1 MAKNKIKF
9 NKYNSKSN
17 YDRAK
22 NNGEVDNAT
31 FSVVRTPDCNANEN
45 NNNTGDVKDLYINDT
60 KLTDVYNSRKANG
73 SRTSVSVGGLPA
85 GTDIS
90 TLTRMSLGEVLDKIL
105 FKTTTPTIKTDPS
118 VSIISYSP
126 VDYLVGTTFPEI
138 TKSNI
143 SVNRGM
149 YQLEIDGSY
158 ENRGD
163 VSDGFDSIEEIVYT
177 PSDRVTVAGT
187 NKITVKV
194 RIKSGPTPT
203 DSDGNPYTSTT
214 PQIPYQGGVFNGT
227 VTIYP
232 YYDWFATGVAIESE
246 TSPQIDITKK
256 YPLTTLDV
264 VRNLGISEKND
275 IMLDI
280 GGGDMQNKHTIKVPG
295 RISNCKTFVSGTWK
309 DYAFDELYTYTTEQI
324 NGKNYY
330 IYTMKDE
337 AYVSGA
343 VGGSRLK
350 FTVNPN

>member
-22 NNGEVDNAT
+22 DNGEVDNAT
-31 FSVVRTPDCNANEN
+31 FSVVRTPDCNKNEN

-73 SRTSVSVGGLPA
+73 SKTSVSVGGLPA

-90 TLTRMSLGEVLDKIL
+90 TLTSMSLGEVLDKIL
-105 FKTTTPTIKTDPS
+105 FKTTTPTIKTPPDIS
-118 VSIISYSP
+118 ISYKT
-126 VDYLVGTTFPEI
+126 VDYPVGTTFPEI

-143 SVNRGM
+143 SVNGGM

-158 ENRGD
+158 ENRGV
-163 VSDGFDSIEEIVYT
+163 VSNGFDSIEEIVYT

-214 PQIPYQGGVFNGT
+214 PQIPYQGGVFNKS

-232 YYDWFATGVAIESE
+232 YYAWFATGKEVEKE

-256 YPLTTLDV
+256 YPLTTLKF
-264 VRNLGISEKND
+264 VRNLGISKQNV
-275 IMLDI
+275 MLDI
-280 GGGDMQNKHTIKVPG
+280 GGGDIQNKHTIKVPG
-295 RISNCKTFVSGTWK
+295 RISDCKTFVSGTWK

-324 NGKNYY
+324 KGKNYY

-337 AYVSGA
+337 AYVDGA

>member
-17 YDRAK
+17 YNRAK

-31 FSVVRTPDCNANEN
+31 FSVVRTSNCNENEN

-90 TLTRMSLGEVLDKIL
+90 TLTSMSLGEVLDKIL
-105 FKTTTPTIKTDPS
+105 FKTTTPTIKTEPK
-118 VSIISYSP
+118 VNIISYSP
-126 VDYLVGTTFPEI
+126 VDYPVGETFPEI
-138 TKSNI
+138 TNSNI
-143 SVNRGM
+143 SVNCGM
-149 YQLEIDGSY
+149 YQLEKDGSY
-158 ENRGD
+158 VDCGV
-163 VSDGFDSIEEIVYT
+163 VSNGFDRIEEIVYT

-203 DSDGNPYTSTT
+203 DSDGNPYTSTS
-214 PQIPYQGGVFNGT
+214 PQIPYQGGVLDKT

-232 YYDWFATGVAIESE
+232 YYKWFATGVAIESQ
-246 TSPQIDITKK
+246 TSQQIDITKK
-256 YPLTTLDV
+256 YPLTELKF
-264 VRNLGISEKND
+264 VRNLGISEKTV
-275 IMLDI
+275 MLDI
-280 GGGDMQNKHTIKVPG
+280 GGGDILNKHTIKVPG
-295 RISNCKTFVSGTWK
+295 RISDCKTFVSGTWK
-309 DYAFDELYTYTTEQI
+309 DYAFDELYTYTTEQ
-324 NGKNYY
+324 NYY

>member
-73 SRTSVSVGGLPA
+73 SKTSVSVGGLPA

-90 TLTRMSLGEVLDKIL
+90 TLTSMSLGEVLDKIL
-105 FKTTTPTIKTDPS
+105 FKTTTPTIKTHPDIS
-118 VSIISYSP
+118 ISYKT
-126 VDYLVGTTFPEI
+126 VDYPVGTEFPEI
-138 TKSNI
+138 TNSNI
-143 SVNRGM
+143 SVNCGM
-149 YQLEIDGSY
+149 YQLEKDGSY
-158 ENRGD
+158 ENLGV
-163 VSDGFDSIEEIVYT
+163 VSNGFDSIEEIVYT

-194 RIKSGPTPT
+194 RIKSGPTPL
-203 DSDGNPYTSTT
+203 DSDGNPYTSID
-214 PQIPYQGGVFNGT
+214 PQIPYQGGVFNKS
-227 VTIYP
+227 VTIHP

-256 YPLTTLDV
+256 YSLKKLDFV
-264 VRNLGISEKND
+264 RNRNLGISKQTV
-275 IMLDI
+275 MLDM
-280 GGGDMQNKHTIKVPG
+280 GAGDAEHPQTIKVPG

-309 DYAFDELYTYTTEQI
+309 DYAFDELYTYIEEQI
-324 NGKNYY
+324 KGKNYY
-330 IYTMKDE
+330 IYTMKEE
-337 AYVSGA
+337 AYVDGA

>member
-73 SRTSVSVGGLPA
+73 SKTSVSVGGLPA

-105 FKTTTPTIKTDPS
+105 FKTTTPTIKTNPS
-118 VSIISYSP
+118 MSISYSP

-143 SVNRGM
+143 SVNGGM

-158 ENRGD
+158 ENRGV
-163 VSDGFDSIEEIVYT
+163 VSNGFDNIEEIVYT

-232 YYDWFATGVAIESE
+232 YYDWFATGKEVAKE

-256 YPLTTLDV
+256 YPLTKLKF
-264 VRNLGISEKND
+264 VRNLGISKQTV
-275 IMLDI
+275 MLDI
-280 GGGDMQNKHTIKVPG
+280 GGGDIQNKHTIKVPG
-295 RISNCKTFVSGTWK
+295 RISDCKTFVSGTWK
-309 DYAFDELYTYTTEQI
+309 DYSFDELYTHTTEQI

>member
-85 GTDIS
+85 GTDVS
-90 TLTRMSLGEVLDKIL
+90 TLTSMSLGEVLDKIL
-105 FKTTTPTIKTDPS
+105 FKTTTPTIKTNPS
-118 VSIISYSP
+118 MSISYKTI
-126 VDYLVGTTFPEI
+126 DYSVGTIFPEI
-138 TKSNI
+138 TESNI
-143 SVNRGM
+143 SVNGGM

-158 ENRGD
+158 VNRGV
-163 VSDGFDSIEEIVYT
+163 VSNGFDTIEEIVYT

-187 NKITVKV
+187 NKIAVKV

-203 DSDGNPYTSTT
+203 DSDEKPYTSTT
-214 PQIPYQGGVFNGT
+214 PQIPYQGGVLNKI

-232 YYDWFATGVAIESE
+232 HYDWFATGVAIESE
-246 TSPQIDITKK
+246 TAPQIDITSK
-256 YPLTTLDV
+256 YPLSKLKII
-264 VRNLGISEKND
+264 RSLGISKIDD

-280 GGGDMQNKHTIKVPG
+280 GGGDIQDKQTIKVPG
-295 RISNCKTFVSGTWK
+295 KISNCKTFVSGTWK
-309 DYAFDELYTYTTEQI
+309 DYAFDELYTYTIEQI

-337 AYVSGA
+337 AYVGGA

-350 FTVNPN
+350 FTVNP

>member
-1 MAKNKIKF
+1 MSKNKIKF

-17 YDRAK
+17 YNRAK

-31 FSVVRTPDCNANEN
+31 FSVVRTSNCNENEN

-90 TLTRMSLGEVLDKIL
+90 TLTNMALGEVLDKIL
-105 FKTTTPTIKTDPS
+105 FKTTTPTIKTNPS
-118 VSIISYSP
+118 MSISYSP

-143 SVNRGM
+143 SVNGGM
-149 YQLEIDGSY
+149 YQLEIDGS
-158 ENRGD
+158 NTNQGV
-163 VSDGFDSIEEIVYT
+163 VSNGFDSIEEIVYT

-214 PQIPYQGGVFNGT
+214 PQIPYQGGVLNGT

-232 YYDWFATGVAIESE
+232 YYDWFATGKEVEKE
-246 TSPQIDITKK
+246 TSPQIIDITKK
-256 YPLTTLDV
+256 YPLTKLKF
-264 VRNLGISEKND
+264 VRNLGISEKTV
-275 IMLDI
+275 MLDI
-280 GGGDMQNKHTIKVPG
+280 GGGDIQNKHTIKVPG

-337 AYVSGA
+337 AYVDGA

-350 FTVNPN
+350 FTVNPK

>member
-31 FSVVRTPDCNANEN
+31 FSVVRTPDCNVNEN

-73 SRTSVSVGGLPA
+73 SKTSVSVGGLPA

-105 FKTTTPTIKTDPS
+105 FKTTTPTIKTPPDIS
-118 VSIISYSP
+118 ISYSP

-138 TKSNI
+138 TNSNI
-143 SVNRGM
+143 SVNCGM
-149 YQLEIDGSY
+149 YQLEKDGSY
-158 ENRGD
+158 ENRGV

-214 PQIPYQGGVFNGT
+214 PQIPYQGGVFNKS

-232 YYDWFATGVAIESE
+232 YYDWFATGKEVEKE

-256 YPLTTLDV
+256 YPLTTLKF
-264 VRNLGISEKND
+264 VRNLGISEKTV
-275 IMLDI
+275 MLDI
-280 GGGDMQNKHTIKVPG
+280 GGGDIQNKHTIKVPG
-295 RISNCKTFVSGTWK
+295 RISDCKTFVSGTWK

>member
-73 SRTSVSVGGLPA
+73 SKTSVSVGGLPA

-90 TLTRMSLGEVLDKIL
+90 TLTSMSLGEVLDKIL
-105 FKTTTPTIKTDPS
+105 FKTTTPTIKTNPS
-118 VSIISYSP
+118 MSISYSP

-138 TKSNI
+138 TNSNI

-149 YQLEIDGSY
+149 YQLEKDGSY
-158 ENRGD
+158 ENRGV
-163 VSDGFDSIEEIVYT
+163 VSNGFDSIEEIVYT

-187 NKITVKV
+187 NEITVKV

-203 DSDGNPYTSTT
+203 DSDGNPYTSID
-214 PQIPYQGGVFNGT
+214 PQIPYQGGVFNKS
-227 VTIYP
+227 VPIYP
-232 YYDWFATGVAIESE
+232 YYNWFATGAAIESE
-246 TSPQIDITKK
+246 TSPQIIDITKK
-256 YPLTTLDV
+256 YPLTELKF
-264 VRNLGISEKND
+264 VRNLGILEK
-275 IMLDI
+275 IVMLDI
-280 GGGDMQNKHTIKVPG
+280 GGGDIQNKHTIKVPG
-295 RISNCKTFVSGTWK
+295 RISDCKTFVSGTWK

>member
-85 GTDIS
+85 GTDVS
-90 TLTRMSLGEVLDKIL
+90 TLTSISLGEILDKIL
-105 FKTTTPTIKTDPS
+105 FKTTTPTIKAYPS
-118 VSIISYSP
+118 MSISYETI
-126 VDYLVGTTFPEI
+126 DYSVGTTFPEI
-138 TKSNI
+138 TDSNI
-143 SVNRGM
+143 SVKGGM
-149 YQLEIDGSY
+149 YQLEKDGSY
-158 ENRGD
+158 EEHGV

-203 DSDGNPYTSTT
+203 DSDGNPYTSTN
-214 PQIPYQGGVFNGT
+214 PQIPYQGGVLNGT

-232 YYDWFATGVAIESE
+232 HYDWFATGVAIESE
-246 TSPQIDITKK
+246 TQQQIDITKNIDLQK
-256 YPLTTLDV
+256 LKFE
-264 VRNLGISEKND
+264 RGLGISE
-275 IMLDI
+275 IPPVMLDM
-280 GGGDMQNKHTIKVPG
+280 GAGDIEHKQTIKVPG
-295 RISNCKTFVSGTWK
+295 RISECKTFVSGTWK
-309 DYAFDELYTYTTEQI
+309 DYAFDELYTHTIEQI
-324 NGKNYY
+324 NGKNYF
-330 IYTMKDE
+330 IYTMKND
-337 AYVSGA
+337 AYTDGS

-350 FTVNPN
+350 FKVNP

>member
-31 FSVVRTPDCNANEN
+31 FSVVRTSNCNENEN

-90 TLTRMSLGEVLDKIL
+90 TLTNMSLGEVLDKIL
-105 FKTTTPTIKTDPS
+105 FKTTTPTIKTNPS
-118 VSIISYSP
+118 MSISYSP

-138 TKSNI
+138 TNSNI
-143 SVNRGM
+143 SVNGGM
-149 YQLEIDGSY
+149 YQLEIDGS
-158 ENRGD
+158 NTNQGV
-163 VSDGFDSIEEIVYT
+163 VSNGFDRIEEIVYT
-177 PSDRVTVAGT
+177 PSDRVTVSGT

-214 PQIPYQGGVFNGT
+214 PQIPYQGGILNGT
-227 VTIYP
+227 ITIYP
-232 YYDWFATGVAIESE
+232 YYDWFATGVAITSE
-246 TSPQIDITKK
+246 KAPQIDITKK
-256 YPLTTLDV
+256 YPLTKLEF
-264 VRNLGISEKND
+264 VRNLGISEKTV
-275 IMLDI
+275 MLDI
-280 GGGDMQNKHTIKVPG
+280 GGGDIENKHTIKVPG
-295 RISNCKTFVSGTWK
+295 IISNCKTFVSGTWK
-309 DYAFDELYTYTTEQI
+309 DYAFDELYTHTTEQI

>member
-1 MAKNKIKF
+1 MSKNKIKF

-17 YDRAK
+17 YNRAK

-31 FSVVRTPDCNANEN
+31 FSVVRTSNCNENEN

-90 TLTRMSLGEVLDKIL
+90 TLTNMSLGEVLDKIL
-105 FKTTTPTIKTDPS
+105 FKTTTPTIKTNPS
-118 VSIISYSP
+118 MSISYSP

-138 TKSNI
+138 TNSNI
-143 SVNRGM
+143 SVNGGM
-149 YQLEIDGSY
+149 YQLEIDGS
-158 ENRGD
+158 NTNQGV
-163 VSDGFDSIEEIVYT
+163 VSNGFDSIEEIVYT
-177 PSDRVTVAGT
+177 PSDRVTVSGT

-214 PQIPYQGGVFNGT
+214 PQIPYQGGILNGT

-246 TSPQIDITKK
+246 KSPQIIDITKK
-256 YPLTTLDV
+256 YPLTTLKF
-264 VRNLGISEKND
+264 VRNLGISKQTV
-275 IMLDI
+275 MLDI
-280 GGGDMQNKHTIKVPG
+280 GGGDIKDKHTIKVPG
-295 RISNCKTFVSGTWK
+295 EITNCKTFVSGTWK
-309 DYAFDELYTYTTEQI
+309 DYTFDELYTQTTEQI

-337 AYVSGA
+337 AYVDGA

-350 FTVNPN
+350 FTVNPK

>member
-73 SRTSVSVGGLPA
+73 SKTSVSVGGLPA

-90 TLTRMSLGEVLDKIL
+90 TLTSMSLGEVLDKIL
-105 FKTTTPTIKTDPS
+105 FKTTTPTIKTPPDIS
-118 VSIISYSP
+118 ISYKT
-126 VDYLVGTTFPEI
+126 VDYPVGTEFPEI
-138 TKSNI
+138 TNSNI
-143 SVNRGM
+143 SVNCGM
-149 YQLEIDGSY
+149 YQLEKDGSY
-158 ENRGD
+158 ENRGV
-163 VSDGFDSIEEIVYT
+163 VSNGFDSIEEIVYT

-187 NKITVKV
+187 NEITVKV

-214 PQIPYQGGVFNGT
+214 PQIPYQGGVFDRT

-246 TSPQIDITKK
+246 IDITKK
-256 YPLTTLDV
+256 YPLSKLDFV
-264 VRNLGISEKND
+264 VRNRNLGISVVTD
-275 IMLDI
+275 VMLDM
-280 GGGDMQNKHTIKVPG
+280 GAGDAEHPQTIKVPG
-295 RISNCKTFVSGTWK
+295 RISDCKTFVSGTWK
-309 DYAFDELYTYTTEQI
+309 DYAFDELYTCTKEQI

-330 IYTMKDE
+330 IYTMRDE
-337 AYVSGA
+337 AYVDGA

-350 FTVNPN
+350 FTVNPK

>member
-73 SRTSVSVGGLPA
+73 SKTSVSVGGLPA

-105 FKTTTPTIKTDPS
+105 FKTTTPTIKTKPDIS
-118 VSIISYSP
+118 ISYSP
-126 VDYLVGTTFPEI
+126 VDYPVGETFPEI
-138 TKSNI
+138 TNSNI
-143 SVNRGM
+143 SVNCGM
-149 YQLEIDGSY
+149 YQLENDGSY
-158 ENRGD
+158 ENRGV
-163 VSDGFDSIEEIVYT
+163 VSYGFDSIEEIVYT
-177 PSDRVTVAGT
+177 PSNRVTVAGT
-187 NKITVKV
+187 NQITVKV

-203 DSDGNPYTSTT
+203 DSDGNPYTSID
-214 PQIPYQGGVFNGT
+214 PQIPYQGGVLNGT

-232 YYDWFATGVAIESE
+232 YYNWFATGVAIESQ

-256 YPLTTLDV
+256 YPLTELKF
-264 VRNLGISEKND
+264 VRNLGISEKTV
-275 IMLDI
+275 MLDI
-280 GGGDMQNKHTIKVPG
+280 GGGDIQNKHTIKVPG
-295 RISNCKTFVSGTWK
+295 RISNCQTFVSGTWK
-309 DYAFDELYTYTTEQI
+309 DYAFDELYTYTTKQI

-330 IYTMKDE
+330 IYTMKKE
-337 AYVSGA
+337 AYVDGA

>member
-1 MAKNKIKF
+1 MSKNKIKF

-17 YDRAK
+17 YNRAK

-31 FSVVRTPDCNANEN
+31 FSVVRTSNCNENEN

-90 TLTRMSLGEVLDKIL
+90 TLTNMSLGEVLDKIL
-105 FKTTTPTIKTDPS
+105 FKTTTPTIKTNPS
-118 VSIISYSP
+118 MSISYSP

-143 SVNRGM
+143 SVNGGM
-149 YQLEIDGSY
+149 YQLEKDGSY
-158 ENRGD
+158 VERG
-163 VSDGFDSIEEIVYT
+163 VISNGFDSFEEIVYT

-187 NKITVKV
+187 NEITVKV

-214 PQIPYQGGVFNGT
+214 PQIPYQGGVLNGT

-232 YYDWFATGVAIESE
+232 YYDWFATGKEVAKE

-256 YPLTTLDV
+256 YPLTKLKF
-264 VRNLGISEKND
+264 VRNLGISKQTV
-275 IMLDI
+275 MLDI
-280 GGGDMQNKHTIKVPG
+280 GGGDIQNKHTIKVPG
-295 RISNCKTFVSGTWK
+295 RISDCKTFVSGTWK
-309 DYAFDELYTYTTEQI
+309 DYSFDELYTHTTEQI

>member
-1 MAKNKIKF
+1 MSKNKIKF

-17 YDRAK
+17 YNRAK

-31 FSVVRTPDCNANEN
+31 FSVVRTSNCNENEN

-90 TLTRMSLGEVLDKIL
+90 TLTNMSLGEVLDKIL
-105 FKTTTPTIKTDPS
+105 FKTTTPTIKTNPS
-118 VSIISYSP
+118 MSISYSP

-138 TKSNI
+138 TNSNI
-143 SVNRGM
+143 SVNGGM
-149 YQLEIDGSY
+149 YQLEIDGS
-158 ENRGD
+158 NTNQGV
-163 VSDGFDSIEEIVYT
+163 VSNGFDSIEEIVYT
-177 PSDRVTVAGT
+177 PSDRVTVSGT

-214 PQIPYQGGVFNGT
+214 PQIPYQGGILNGT
-227 VTIYP
+227 ITIYP
-232 YYDWFATGVAIESE
+232 YYDWFATGKEVEKA

-256 YPLTTLDV
+256 YPLTTLKF
-264 VRNLGISEKND
+264 VRNLGISKQTV
-275 IMLDI
+275 MLDI
-280 GGGDMQNKHTIKVPG
+280 GGGDIQDKHTIKVPG

-330 IYTMKDE
+330 IYTMSDE
-337 AYVSGA
+337 AYVDGA

>member
-73 SRTSVSVGGLPA
+73 SKTSVSVGGLPA

-105 FKTTTPTIKTDPS
+105 FKTTTPTIKTEPK
-118 VSIISYSP
+118 VNIISYSP
-126 VDYLVGTTFPEI
+126 VDYPVGETFPEI
-138 TKSNI
+138 TNSNI
-143 SVNRGM
+143 SVNCGM
-149 YQLEIDGSY
+149 YQLENDGSY
-158 ENRGD
+158 ENRGV
-163 VSDGFDSIEEIVYT
+163 VSYGFDSIEEIVYT

-187 NKITVKV
+187 NEITVKV

-203 DSDGNPYTSTT
+203 DSDGNPYTSID
-214 PQIPYQGGVFNGT
+214 PQIPYQGGVLNGT

-232 YYDWFATGVAIESE
+232 YYNWFATGKEVANQ
-246 TSPQIDITKK
+246 TAPQIDITKK
-256 YPLTTLDV
+256 YPLTKLKF
-264 VRNLGISEKND
+264 VRNLGISEKTV
-275 IMLDI
+275 MLDI
-280 GGGDMQNKHTIKVPG
+280 GGGDIQDKHTIKVPG
-295 RISNCKTFVSGTWK
+295 RISDCKTFVSGTWK

>member
-1 MAKNKIKF
+1 MSKNKIKF

-31 FSVVRTPDCNANEN
+31 FSVVRTSNCNENEN

-73 SRTSVSVGGLPA
+73 SRTSISVGGLPA

-90 TLTRMSLGEVLDKIL
+90 TLTNMSLGEVLDKIL
-105 FKTTTPTIKTDPS
+105 FKTTTPTIKTNPS
-118 VSIISYSP
+118 MSISYSP

-138 TKSNI
+138 TNSNI
-143 SVNRGM
+143 SVNGGM
-149 YQLEIDGSY
+149 YQLEIDGS
-158 ENRGD
+158 NTNQGV
-163 VSDGFDSIEEIVYT
+163 VSNGFDSIEEIVYT

-214 PQIPYQGGVFNGT
+214 PQIPYQGGVLNGT
-227 VTIYP
+227 VMIYP
-232 YYDWFATGVAIESE
+232 YYDWFATGKEVEKE
-246 TSPQIDITKK
+246 TSPQIIDITKK
-256 YPLTTLDV
+256 YPLTKLKF
-264 VRNLGISEKND
+264 VRNLGISEKTV
-275 IMLDI
+275 MLDI
-280 GGGDMQNKHTIKVPG
+280 GGGDIENKHTIKVPG
-295 RISNCKTFVSGTWK
+295 IISNCKTFVSGTWK

-337 AYVSGA
+337 AYVDGA

>member
-73 SRTSVSVGGLPA
+73 SKTSVSVGGLPA

-105 FKTTTPTIKTDPS
+105 FKTTTPTIKTKPDIS
-118 VSIISYSP
+118 ISYSP
-126 VDYLVGTTFPEI
+126 VDYLVGKTFPEI
-138 TKSNI
+138 TKLNI
-143 SVNRGM
+143 SVNCGM
-149 YQLEIDGSY
+149 YQLEKDGSY
-158 ENRGD
+158 ENRGV
-163 VSDGFDSIEEIVYT
+163 VSNGFDSIEEIVYT

-214 PQIPYQGGVFNGT
+214 PQIPYQGGVFNKS

-232 YYDWFATGVAIESE
+232 YYDWFATGKEVEKE

-256 YPLTTLDV
+256 YPLTTLKF
-264 VRNLGISEKND
+264 VRNLGISEKTV
-275 IMLDI
+275 MLDI
-280 GGGDMQNKHTIKVPG
+280 GGGDIQNKHTIKVPG
-295 RISNCKTFVSGTWK
+295 RISDCKTFVSGTWK

>member
-90 TLTRMSLGEVLDKIL
+90 TLTNMSLGEVLDKIL
-105 FKTTTPTIKTDPS
+105 FKTTTPTIKTNPS
-118 VSIISYSP
+118 MSISYSP

-138 TKSNI
+138 TNSNI
-143 SVNRGM
+143 SVNGGM
-149 YQLEIDGSY
+149 YQLEIDGS
-158 ENRGD
+158 NTNQGV
-163 VSDGFDSIEEIVYT
+163 VSNGFDRIEEIVYT
-177 PSDRVTVAGT
+177 PSDRVTVSGT

-214 PQIPYQGGVFNGT
+214 PQIPYQGGILNGT
-227 VTIYP
+227 ITIYP
-232 YYDWFATGVAIESE
+232 YYDWFATGVAITSE
-246 TSPQIDITKK
+246 KAPQIDITKK
-256 YPLTTLDV
+256 YPLTKLEF
-264 VRNLGISEKND
+264 VRNLGISEKTV
-275 IMLDI
+275 MLDI
-280 GGGDMQNKHTIKVPG
+280 GGGDIENFICFFRFRVMLP
-295 RISNCKTFVSGTWK
+295 S
-309 DYAFDELYTYTTEQI
+309 
-324 NGKNYY
+324 
-330 IYTMKDE
+330 
-337 AYVSGA
+337 
-343 VGGSRLK
+343 
-350 FTVNPN
+350 

>member
-1 MAKNKIKF
+1 MSKNKIKF

-17 YDRAK
+17 YNRAK

-31 FSVVRTPDCNANEN
+31 FSVVRTSNCNENEN

-90 TLTRMSLGEVLDKIL
+90 TLTNMSLGEVLDKIL
-105 FKTTTPTIKTDPS
+105 FKTTTPTIKTNPS
-118 VSIISYSP
+118 MSISYSP

-143 SVNRGM
+143 SVNGGM
-149 YQLEIDGSY
+149 YQLEIDGS
-158 ENRGD
+158 NTNQGV
-163 VSDGFDSIEEIVYT
+163 VSNGFDSIEEIVYT
-177 PSDRVTVAGT
+177 PSDRVTVSGT

-214 PQIPYQGGVFNGT
+214 PQIPYQGGVLNGT

-232 YYDWFATGVAIESE
+232 YYDWFATGVAI
-246 TSPQIDITKK
+246 TSKTAPQIDITKK
-256 YPLTTLDV
+256 YPLTKLDV

-280 GGGDMQNKHTIKVPG
+280 GGGDIQNKHTIKVPG

-337 AYVSGA
+337 AYVDGA

>member
-73 SRTSVSVGGLPA
+73 SKTSVSVGGLPA

-90 TLTRMSLGEVLDKIL
+90 TLTNMSLGEVLDKIL
-105 FKTTTPTIKTDPS
+105 FKTTTPTIKTKPS

-138 TKSNI
+138 TNSNI

-149 YQLEIDGSY
+149 YQLEKDGSY
-158 ENRGD
+158 ENRGV

-187 NKITVKV
+187 NEITVKV

-203 DSDGNPYTSTT
+203 DSDGNPYTSID
-214 PQIPYQGGVFNGT
+214 PQIPYQGGVFNES
-227 VTIYP
+227 VPIYP
-232 YYDWFATGVAIESE
+232 YYDWFATGKEVEEA

-256 YPLTTLDV
+256 YPLTTLKF
-264 VRNLGISEKND
+264 VRNLGISKQPV
-275 IMLDI
+275 MLDI
-280 GGGDMQNKHTIKVPG
+280 GGGDIQNKHTIKVPG
-295 RISNCKTFVSGTWK
+295 RISDCKTFVSGTWK
-309 DYAFDELYTYTTEQI
+309 DYAFDELYTHTTEQI

>member
-17 YDRAK
+17 YDEAK
-22 NNGEVDNAT
+22 KNGEVDNAT
-31 FSVVRTPDCNANEN
+31 FSVVRTPKCNANEN

-60 KLTDVYNSRKANG
+60 KLTDVYNSRKKEG
-73 SRTSVSVGGLPA
+73 SKTSVSVGGLPA

-90 TLTRMSLGEVLDKIL
+90 TLTSMSLGEVLDKIL
-105 FKTTTPTIKTDPS
+105 FKTTTPTIKTDPD
-118 VSIISYSP
+118 VNISYSP

-143 SVNRGM
+143 SVNCGM
-149 YQLEIDGSY
+149 YQLEIYGS
-158 ENRGD
+158 NTNQGV
-163 VSDGFDSIEEIVYT
+163 VSDGFDSFEEIVYT
-177 PSDRVTVAGT
+177 PSNRVTVAGT
-187 NKITVKV
+187 NEITVKV

-214 PQIPYQGGVFNGT
+214 PQIPYQGGVFDRT
-227 VTIYP
+227 VPIYP
-232 YYDWFATGVAIESE
+232 YYKWFATGKEVEKE

-256 YPLTTLDV
+256 YPLTELKF
-264 VRNLGISEKND
+264 VRNLGISKIDD

-280 GGGDMQNKHTIKVPG
+280 GGGDIQNKHTIKVPG
-295 RISNCKTFVSGTWK
+295 RISNCQTFVSGTWK
-309 DYAFDELYTYTTEQI
+309 DYAFDELYTYTTKQI

-337 AYVSGA
+337 AYASGA

>member
-31 FSVVRTPDCNANEN
+31 FSVVRTPDCNVNEN

-73 SRTSVSVGGLPA
+73 AKTSVSVGGLPA
-85 GTDIS
+85 GTDVS
-90 TLTRMSLGEVLDKIL
+90 ELTKMSLGEVLDKIL
-105 FKTTTPTIKTDPS
+105 FKTTVPTIKTEPS
-118 VSIISYSP
+118 MSIAYNT
-126 VDYLVGTTFPEI
+126 VDYLVGTEFPEI
-138 TKSNI
+138 TNSNI
-143 SVNRGM
+143 SVDGGM
-149 YQLEIDGSY
+149 YQLEKDGSY
-158 ENRGD
+158 DNLGV

-203 DSDGNPYTSTT
+203 DSDGIPYTSTS
-214 PQIPYQGGVFNGT
+214 PQIPYQGGVLNGT

-232 YYDWFATGVAIESE
+232 YYDWFATGVAVTSE
-246 TSPQIDITKK
+246 TKPQIDITSE
-256 YPLTTLDV
+256 YPLTKLDF
-264 VRNLGISEKND
+264 VRNLGVSEKTV
-275 IMLDI
+275 MLDI
-280 GGGDMQNKHTIKVPG
+280 GGGDVKNRHTIKVPG
-295 RISNCKTFVSGTWK
+295 KITECKTFVSGTWK
-309 DYAFDELYTYTTEQI
+309 DYSFDELYTYKTEEI

-330 IYTMKDE
+330 TYTMKEE
-337 AYVSGA
+337 AYIDGA

-350 FTVNPN
+350 FTVNPQ

>member
-73 SRTSVSVGGLPA
+73 SKTSVSVGGLPA

-105 FKTTTPTIKTDPS
+105 FKTTTPTIKTKPS
-118 VSIISYSP
+118 MSISYSP

-143 SVNRGM
+143 SVNGGM
-149 YQLEIDGSY
+149 YQLEIDGS
-158 ENRGD
+158 NTNQGV
-163 VSDGFDSIEEIVYT
+163 VSNGFDSIEEIVYT
-177 PSDRVTVAGT
+177 PSDRVTVSGI

-214 PQIPYQGGVFNGT
+214 PQIPYQGGILNGT

-232 YYDWFATGVAIESE
+232 YYDWFATGVAITSE
-246 TSPQIDITKK
+246 TAPQIDITKK
-256 YPLTTLDV
+256 YPLTTLKF
-264 VRNLGISEKND
+264 VRNLGISEKTV
-275 IMLDI
+275 MLDI
-280 GGGDMQNKHTIKVPG
+280 GGGDIQNKHTIKVPG
-295 RISNCKTFVSGTWK
+295 RISDCKTFVSGTWK

>member
-17 YDRAK
+17 YDLAK
-22 NNGEVDNAT
+22 DNGEVDNAT

-73 SRTSVSVGGLPA
+73 SKTSVSVGGLPA

-105 FKTTTPTIKTDPS
+105 FKTTTPTIKTDPDIS
-118 VSIISYSP
+118 ISYSP

-143 SVNRGM
+143 SVNGGM

-158 ENRGD
+158 ENRGV
-163 VSDGFDSIEEIVYT
+163 VSNGFDSIEEIVYT

-187 NKITVKV
+187 NKIVVKV
-194 RIKSGPTPT
+194 KMKSGPTPT
-203 DSDGNPYTSTT
+203 DSDGNPYTSID
-214 PQIPYQGGVFNGT
+214 PQIPYQGGI
-227 VTIYP
+227 VTKTIPLYP
-232 YYDWFATGVAIESE
+232 YYDWFATGKEVEKE

-256 YPLTTLDV
+256 YPLTTLKF
-264 VRNLGISEKND
+264 VRNLGISKQTV
-275 IMLDI
+275 MLDI
-280 GGGDMQNKHTIKVPG
+280 GGGDIKDKHTIKVPG
-295 RISNCKTFVSGTWK
+295 RISDCKTFVSGTWK
-309 DYAFDELYTYTTEQI
+309 DYSFDELYTYTTEQI

>member
-60 KLTDVYNSRKANG
+60 KLTDVYNSRKKEG
-73 SRTSVSVGGLPA
+73 SKTSVSVGGLPA

-90 TLTRMSLGEVLDKIL
+90 TLTSMSLGEVLDKIL
-105 FKTTTPTIKTDPS
+105 FKTTTPTIKTEPD
-118 VSIISYSP
+118 VNISYSP
-126 VDYLVGTTFPEI
+126 VNYLVGTTFPEI

-149 YQLEIDGSY
+149 YQLEKDGSY
-158 ENRGD
+158 VERGV
-163 VSDGFDSIEEIVYT
+163 VSNGFDSIEEIVYT

-203 DSDGNPYTSTT
+203 DSDGNPYTSTS
-214 PQIPYQGGVFNGT
+214 PQIPYQGGVFNRT
-227 VTIYP
+227 VPIYP
-232 YYDWFATGVAIESE
+232 YYDWFATGVAIESG
-246 TSPQIDITKK
+246 TSQQIDITKK
-256 YPLTTLDV
+256 YPLK
-264 VRNLGISEKND
+264 RQEKIIRSLGISKIDD
-275 IMLDI
+275 IMLDM
-280 GGGDMQNKHTIKVPG
+280 GAGDAEHPQTIKVPG

-309 DYAFDELYTYTTEQI
+309 DYAFDELYTYIEEQI

-330 IYTMKDE
+330 IYTMKEE
-337 AYVSGA
+337 AYVDGA

>member
-31 FSVVRTPDCNANEN
+31 FSVVRTSNCNENEN

-90 TLTRMSLGEVLDKIL
+90 TLTNMSLGEVLDKIL
-105 FKTTTPTIKTDPS
+105 FKTTTPTIKTNPS
-118 VSIISYSP
+118 MSISYSP

-138 TKSNI
+138 TNSNI
-143 SVNRGM
+143 SVNGGM
-149 YQLEIDGSY
+149 YQLEIDGS
-158 ENRGD
+158 NTNQGV
-163 VSDGFDSIEEIVYT
+163 VSNGFDRIEEIVYT
-177 PSDRVTVAGT
+177 PSDRVTVSGT

-214 PQIPYQGGVFNGT
+214 PQIPYQGGILNGT
-227 VTIYP
+227 ITIYP
-232 YYDWFATGVAIESE
+232 YYDWFATGVAITSE
-246 TSPQIDITKK
+246 KAPQIDITKK
-256 YPLTTLDV
+256 YPLTKLEF
-264 VRNLGISEKND
+264 VR
-275 IMLDI
+275 
-280 GGGDMQNKHTIKVPG
+280 
-295 RISNCKTFVSGTWK
+295 F
-309 DYAFDELYTYTTEQI
+309 
-324 NGKNYY
+324 
-330 IYTMKDE
+330 
-337 AYVSGA
+337 
-343 VGGSRLK
+343 
-350 FTVNPN
+350 

>member
-1 MAKNKIKF
+1 MSKNKIKF

-17 YDRAK
+17 YNRAK

-31 FSVVRTPDCNANEN
+31 FSVVRTSNCNENEN

-73 SRTSVSVGGLPA
+73 SKTSVSVGGLPA

-90 TLTRMSLGEVLDKIL
+90 TLTNMSLGEVLDKIL
-105 FKTTTPTIKTDPS
+105 FKTTTPTIKTPPDMN
-118 VSIISYSP
+118 ISYSP

-143 SVNRGM
+143 SVNGGM
-149 YQLEIDGSY
+149 YQLEIDGS
-158 ENRGD
+158 NTNQGV
-163 VSDGFDSIEEIVYT
+163 VSNGFDSIEEIVYT

-214 PQIPYQGGVFNGT
+214 PQIPYQGGVLNGT

-232 YYDWFATGVAIESE
+232 YYDWFATGKEVEKE
-246 TSPQIDITKK
+246 TSPQIIDITKK
-256 YPLTTLDV
+256 YPLTKLKF
-264 VRNLGISEKND
+264 VRNLGISEKTV
-275 IMLDI
+275 MLDI
-280 GGGDMQNKHTIKVPG
+280 GGGDIENKHTIKVPG
-295 RISNCKTFVSGTWK
+295 IISNCKTFVSGTWK

-330 IYTMKDE
+330 IYTMKEE
-337 AYVSGA
+337 AYVDGA

-350 FTVNPN
+350 FTVNPK

>member
-73 SRTSVSVGGLPA
+73 SKTSVSVGGLPA

-90 TLTRMSLGEVLDKIL
+90 TLTSMSLGEVLDKIL
-105 FKTTTPTIKTDPS
+105 FKTTTPTIKTHPDIS
-118 VSIISYSP
+118 ISYKT
-126 VDYLVGTTFPEI
+126 VDYPVGTEFPEI
-138 TKSNI
+138 TNSNI
-143 SVNRGM
+143 SVNCGM
-149 YQLEIDGSY
+149 YQLEIDGS
-158 ENRGD
+158 NTNQGV
-163 VSDGFDSIEEIVYT
+163 VSNGFDSIEKIVYT
-177 PSDRVTVAGT
+177 PSNRVTVAGT

-194 RIKSGPTPT
+194 RIKSGPTPL
-203 DSDGNPYTSTT
+203 DSDGNPYTSID
-214 PQIPYQGGVFNGT
+214 PQIPYQGGVFNKS

-246 TSPQIDITKK
+246 IDITKK
-256 YPLTTLDV
+256 YPLTTLKF
-264 VRNLGISEKND
+264 VRNLGISVVTD
-275 IMLDI
+275 VMLDM
-280 GGGDMQNKHTIKVPG
+280 GAGDAEHPQTIKVPG
-295 RISNCKTFVSGTWK
+295 RISDCKTFVSGTWK
-309 DYAFDELYTYTTEQI
+309 DYAFDELYTHTTEQK

-330 IYTMKDE
+330 IYTMRDE
-337 AYVSGA
+337 AYVDGA

-350 FTVNPN
+350 FTVTP

>member
-9 NKYNSKSN
+9 NKYDSKSN

-73 SRTSVSVGGLPA
+73 SKTSVSVGGLPA

-90 TLTRMSLGEVLDKIL
+90 TLTSMSLGEVLDKIL
-105 FKTTTPTIKTDPS
+105 FKTTTPTIKTNPS
-118 VSIISYSP
+118 MSISYSP

-143 SVNRGM
+143 SINRGM
-149 YQLEIDGSY
+149 YQLEKDGSY
-158 ENRGD
+158 IDCGV
-163 VSDGFDSIEEIVYT
+163 VSNGFDSIEEIVYT

-214 PQIPYQGGVFNGT
+214 PQIPYQGGVFDRT

-232 YYDWFATGVAIESE
+232 YYKWFATGKKVEKV

-256 YPLTTLDV
+256 YPLTELKF
-264 VRNLGISEKND
+264 VRSLGISKIDD
-275 IMLDI
+275 IMLDM
-280 GGGDMQNKHTIKVPG
+280 GAGDAEHPQTIKVPG

-309 DYAFDELYTYTTEQI
+309 DYAFDKLYTYIEEQI

-337 AYVSGA
+337 AYVDGA

-350 FTVNPN
+350 FTVNPK

>member
-73 SRTSVSVGGLPA
+73 SKTSVSVGGLPA

-105 FKTTTPTIKTDPS
+105 FKTTTPTIKTKPS
-118 VSIISYSP
+118 MSISYSP

-138 TKSNI
+138 TNSNI
-143 SVNRGM
+143 SVNCGM
-149 YQLEIDGSY
+149 YQLEKDGSY
-158 ENRGD
+158 VDCGV

-214 PQIPYQGGVFNGT
+214 PQIPYQGGVFNKS
-227 VTIYP
+227 VTIHP
-232 YYDWFATGVAIESE
+232 YYNWFATGKEVEKE

-256 YPLTTLDV
+256 YPLTTLKFV
-264 VRNLGISEKND
+264 ENMGISVVKNV
-275 IMLDI
+275 MLDM
-280 GGGDMQNKHTIKVPG
+280 GAGDAEHPQTIKVPG
-295 RISNCKTFVSGTWK
+295 TISDTKVSVNGNWVDYSLSSLYGTP
-309 DYAFDELYTYTTEQI
+309 TTETI
-324 NGKNYY
+324 NGRTYFV
-330 IYTMKDE
+330 YTVKSEVYTD
-337 AYVSGA
+337 GA

-350 FTVNPN
+350 FTVTP